1 MRAWYNVE
9 VLVEVKTAKKILGP
23 KVESNRAKLNAK
35 LFFAIF
41 SSLVDYFSFKL
52 YKMIAWN
59 NV

>member
-1 MRAWYNVE
+1 MIAWYNVE
-9 VLVEVKTAKKILGP
+9 LLVEVKPTKKFLGP
-23 KVESNRAKLNAK
+23 KVEPNRAKLNAK

-41 SSLVDYFSFKL
+41 SSLLDYFSFKL